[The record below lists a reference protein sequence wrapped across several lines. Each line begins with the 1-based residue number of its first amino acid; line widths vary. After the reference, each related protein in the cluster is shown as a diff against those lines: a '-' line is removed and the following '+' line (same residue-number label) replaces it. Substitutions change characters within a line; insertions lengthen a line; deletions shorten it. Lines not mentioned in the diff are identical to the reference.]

1 MRTAKRG
8 GPRAG
13 YSDRAGAVEVGCDG
27 GGDGVGG
34 RIGKPWGRGG
44 AVGKKSGAMGKN
56 SIGGTPSFM
65 AANSD
70 ANALM
75 EAFMNKQF
83 RTYGYRMIC
92 LYGYYDVEGN
102 LQTAL

>member
-1 MRTAKRG
+1 M
-8 GPRAG
+8 
-13 YSDRAGAVEVGCDG
+13 GCDG
-27 GGDGVGG
+27 GGDGDAGK
-34 RIGKPWGRGG
+34 IGKPWGRGG

-75 EAFMNKQF
+75 EAFMNKRSLF
-83 RTYGYRMIC
+83 ILASIVCRCC
-92 LYGYYDVEGN
+92 LV
-102 LQTAL
+102 TAMS